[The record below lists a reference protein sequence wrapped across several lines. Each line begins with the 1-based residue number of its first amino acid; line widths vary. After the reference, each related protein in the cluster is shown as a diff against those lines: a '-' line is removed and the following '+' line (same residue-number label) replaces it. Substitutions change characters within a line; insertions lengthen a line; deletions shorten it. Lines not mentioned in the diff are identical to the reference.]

1 MKRLLLVD
9 DERRMLDLLGL
20 YLEPHGFQC
29 DKVLSGHKALSL
41 FKTYHY
47 DLILLDIMMID
58 MDGFETCRRIREIT
72 DIPIIMITAKDQKQ
86 DILRGLKAGADDYI
100 TKPFDEDIMLARI
113 QTQLRRGGKK
123 QNVWVYDRLIWNQD
137 TYQLLYL
144 DKEINVTPK
153 EFQLIGL
160 LMKRPNHVYDR
171 EHLLELIWGSDSET
185 ESRTIDSHVRNI
197 REKIRQKGFPIDKH
211 LKTVWGIGYKWVS

>member
-20 YLEPHGFQC
+20 YLEPYGFQC

-47 DLILLDIMMID
+47 DLILLDIMMKD

-113 QTQLRRGGKK
+113 QTQLRRGGKE
-123 QNVWVYDRLIWNQD
+123 QNVLVYDRLIWKQD